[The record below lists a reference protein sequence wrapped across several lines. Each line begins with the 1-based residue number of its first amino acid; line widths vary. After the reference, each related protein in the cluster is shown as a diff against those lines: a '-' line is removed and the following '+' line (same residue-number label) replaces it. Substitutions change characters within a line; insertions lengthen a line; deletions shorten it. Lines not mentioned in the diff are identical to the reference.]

1 MAIEGSEYHRDMF
14 RVFVSF
20 DLSLSDNAEFILG
33 FFFQNGVDVV
43 YESIGGEIF
52 DICVNR

>member
-1 MAIEGSEYHRDMF
+1 MAIEGSEYHRDMI

-20 DLSLSDNAEFILG
+20 VLSLSDNAEFILG

>member
-1 MAIEGSEYHRDMF
+1 MQNLF
-14 RVFVSF
+14 WV
-20 DLSLSDNAEFILG
+20 